1 MRILVVEDQRNVA
14 RVVAKGLRE
23 QGYAVDVSYDG
34 AEASER
40 LELETYDLA
49 ILDLMLPGLDG
60 IEVCRRLRERGATT
74 PVLMLTARDDKASRI
89 EGLDTGADDYLT
101 KPFDF
106 DELLARVRALLRR
119 APVYVPSSLVIGD
132 LVLDATRHV
141 ATRAGRPVELTA
153 KEFSVLEYLMRNPGR
168 IVSRE
173 ELSAHVWDERF
184 DPFSNVI
191 EVYIGRLRKKIDG
204 ESDVKLI
211 HTRRGAGYLLEP
223 RAGVAEE

>member
-1 MRILVVEDQRNVA
+1 MRILVVEDQQNVA
-14 RVVAKGLRE
+14 RAVARGLRE
-23 QGYAVDVSYDG
+23 QGYAVDVAPDG
-34 AEASER
+34 VEADER
-40 LELETYDLA
+40 LLLEPYDLV
-49 ILDLMLPGLDG
+49 ILDLMLPRLDG
-60 IEVCRRLRERGATT
+60 IEVCRRLRARGATT
-74 PVLMLTARDDKASRI
+74 PVLMLTARDDKSTRI

-119 APVYVPSSLVIGD
+119 SAVYVPPALAIGD
-132 LVLDATRHV
+132 LVLDTTRRV
-141 ATRAGRPVELTA
+141 ATRAGRTVVLTT
-153 KEFSVLEYLMRNPGR
+153 KEFALLEYLMRNPGR

-173 ELSAHVWDERF
+173 EISQHVWDEHF

-204 ESDVKLI
+204 ASDVKLI

-223 RAGVAEE
+223 KAGDPED

>member
-223 RAGVAEE
+223 RAGIAEE